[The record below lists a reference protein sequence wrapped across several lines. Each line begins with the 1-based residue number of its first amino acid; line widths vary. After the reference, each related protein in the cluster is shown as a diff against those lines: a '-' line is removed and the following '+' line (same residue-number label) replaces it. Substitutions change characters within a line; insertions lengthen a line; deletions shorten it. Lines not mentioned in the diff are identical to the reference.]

1 MNPRPNRL
9 KLLRWLP
16 DSWLLTT
23 GPSHDR
29 ALYLTF
35 DDGPNEGY
43 TERLL
48 DVLAANQAKATFFL
62 LGEQIERHPD
72 LVRRMVAEGHMLGN
86 HSYNHPRFTRIP
98 HAEQMEQIARTE
110 ALLGKFD
117 GRPVHR
123 FRPPSGKFPL
133 SLLMHFAVHR
143 GGMAYWSYD
152 SLDYQR
158 MPATQMIEIMR
169 AQPPR
174 AGDVILM
181 HDESDATVEMLAVML
196 PEWRNAGFA
205 FRALPELS
213 RA

>member
-9 KLLRWLP
+9 KLFRWLP
-16 DSWLLTT
+16 DSWLLCT
-23 GPSHDR
+23 GPSTDR
-29 ALYLTF
+29 VLYLTF
-35 DDGPNEGY
+35 DDGPNEGF
-43 TERLL
+43 TDRIL
-48 DVLAANQAKATFFL
+48 DVLAENQAKATFFL
-62 LGEQIERHPD
+62 LGEQIEQHPD
-72 LVRRMVAEGHMLGN
+72 LVRRLVAEGHALGN

-117 GRPVHR
+117 GKSAHR

-133 SLLMHFAVHR
+133 SLLLHLATHR
-143 GGMAYWSYD
+143 GGMTYWSYD
-152 SLDYQR
+152 SLDYQNMPTAR
-158 MPATQMIEIMR
+158 MMEIMR

-196 PEWRNAGFA
+196 PEWRKAGFV
-205 FRALPELS
+205 FRALPELD